1 MGMFFSSP
9 AAPVPPAVHNSKK
22 NSVSSSAP
30 VSSPE
35 PVSSSDSVSSPE
47 PVSSS
52 DSVSEKS
59 DAEYENEMQEILKRK
74 TPLFKQDTFFA
85 KLVEDITAIMT
96 AQYKSAVAKCVWFKE
111 GTNSDVTM
119 GRLESLFIK
128 LVNGIKFL
136 ISKYSSD
143 RRTTYRN
150 EWVKRV
156 GSQYKYF
163 TEVLIK
169 AIKDTTEPTDLSEF
183 LTYIAGEDGWDR
195 ITKVLTKKDP
205 KAKYLIGTHKERQLV
220 RHPGTSAT
228 KYEMVSVWDRMRTR
242 KHKRMAR
249 KMTRKN

>member
-22 NSVSSSAP
+22 NSVSSSDPVSSSAP

-35 PVSSSDSVSSPE
+35 PVSSPT
-47 PVSSS
+47 P
-52 DSVSEKS
+52 VSEKS
-59 DAEYENEMQEILKRK
+59 DADYESEMQEILKRR
-74 TPLFKQDTFFA
+74 TPLFKQDAFFA

-119 GRLESLFIK
+119 GRLESLFNK
-128 LVNGIKFL
+128 LVNGIKHL
-136 ISKYSSD
+136 TSEYVSY
-143 RRTTYRN
+143 TPYRN

-183 LTYIAGEDGWDR
+183 LAYIPREEGWER
-195 ITKVLTKKDP
+195 ITKVLTKKNP
-205 KAKYLIGTHKERQLV
+205 KAKYLIGTHEERKLI
-220 RHPGTSAT
+220 RHPGTLAT
-228 KYEMVSVWDRMRTR
+228 GYENKTVWDRMRTR
-242 KHKRMAR
+242 KHKRTAR